1 MTVVMNGAARLALL
15 AVSLGIFLAPAAAQ
29 PTAEQQAAIKSSC
42 RSDYMSN
49 CMSVKPGGIEAL
61 QCLERNMAKLSGACK
76 SAVSAATAAKAQ
88 PAAAPAAPAE
98 PKPVQQA
105 APAAAPAAPAAPA
118 HEPKAEPKAATAA
131 PARPTPAKQATRT
144 GTASATPAPS
154 AAPAQPTQAQQ
165 AAIRSACPGDFR
177 AKCSGV
183 APGGEA
189 ALACLKKNEATLSA
203 ACRSAVSAIG
213 GSPAAAPASA
223 TAAVTPAAAPA
234 APAAA
239 PVPNVPPLMEAR
251 ILRRFCSMDFAT
263 LCKGVQLGQGRALQC
278 LAQNTE
284 ALSPGCKQAMATAT
298 R

>member
-1 MTVVMNGAARLALL
+1 MHCVRLTRDGL
-15 AVSLGIFLAPAAAQ
+15 VYV
-29 PTAEQQAAIKSSC
+29 C
-42 RSDYMSN
+42 DRVN
-49 CMSVKPGGIEAL
+49 N
-61 QCLERNMAKLSGACK
+61 R
-76 SAVSAATAAKAQ
+76 
-88 PAAAPAAPAE
+88 
-98 PKPVQQA
+98 VQVFRLDV
-105 APAAAPAAPAAPA
+105 
-118 HEPKAEPKAATAA
+118 TYV
-131 PARPTPAKQATRT
+131 RTLDTT
-144 GTASATPAPS
+144 GTSSPA
-154 AAPAQPTQAQQ
+154 
-165 AAIRSACPGDFR
+165 FR
-177 AKCSGV
+177 DVYGVAV

-239 PVPNVPPLMEAR
+239 PVPNFPPLMEAR

-278 LAQNTE
+278 LAQNAE